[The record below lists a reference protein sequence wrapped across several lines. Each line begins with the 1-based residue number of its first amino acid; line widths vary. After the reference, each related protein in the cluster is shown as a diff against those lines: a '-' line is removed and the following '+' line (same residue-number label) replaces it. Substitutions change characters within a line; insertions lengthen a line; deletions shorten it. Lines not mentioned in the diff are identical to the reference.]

1 MKYYQKD
8 AIMDIIYPAHCP
20 VCGQILSAPKRHL
33 RFIPPFQIQPPAM
46 QELICKPCFYRL
58 PFILESHC
66 IVCGRALENPLA
78 DRCEDCRRYAHIFS
92 EARAV
97 FSYKGSVQQSL
108 YRLKYQ
114 GRKEYSRFFAVA
126 MSHYLSDWIHSHRIT
141 AIVPIPLHKSR
152 LKVRNYNQA
161 KEIAV
166 RLGERMNLPVYS
178 DLLIR
183 KKATTAQ
190 KNLSRTQRMENL
202 SQAFTLNPKYIDSS
216 RTHGSSSIHS
226 LGCILLVDDIFTT
239 GSTVDAAAT
248 VLINAGCPAVFVAA
262 VAVTG

>member
-1 MKYYQKD
+1 MKYYQMD
-8 AIMDIIYPAHCP
+8 AVMDIIFPAHCP
-20 VCGQILSAPKRHL
+20 VCGQILSVPKRRL
-33 RFIPPFQIQPPAM
+33 RFISPFQMHPPIL

-66 IVCGRALENPLA
+66 VICGRALETPLA
-78 DRCEDCRRYAHIFS
+78 DRCEDCRRYPHIFS

-97 FSYKGSVQQSL
+97 FSYKGPVQQAL
-108 YRLKYQ
+108 YQLKYQ
-114 GRKEYSRFFAVA
+114 GRKEYSRFFAA
-126 MSHYLSDWIHSHRIT
+126 TMDYYLSDWIASRRIT

-161 KEIAV
+161 EEIAV
-166 RLGERMNLPVYS
+166 RLGERIDLPVYS

-190 KNLSRTQRMENL
+190 KELSRTQRMENL
-202 SQAFTLNPKYIDSS
+202 SKAFCINPKYITSS
-216 RTHGSSSIHS
+216 GTYRLTSIQS
-226 LGCILLVDDIFTT
+226 LGRILLVDDIYTT

-248 VLINAGCPAVFVAA
+248 VLANAGCPAVFVVAA
-262 VAVTG
+262 AVTG